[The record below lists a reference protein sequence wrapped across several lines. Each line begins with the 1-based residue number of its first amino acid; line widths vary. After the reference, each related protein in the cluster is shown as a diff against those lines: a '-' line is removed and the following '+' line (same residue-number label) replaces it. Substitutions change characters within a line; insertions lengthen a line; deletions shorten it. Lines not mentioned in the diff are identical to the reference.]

1 MSEHRLA
8 ASIAN
13 QIVWTHETFITVVQE
28 LSEAQLSV
36 RPENSTSPC
45 IAWHF
50 WHAARLADRVQA
62 ALSDK
67 TGLLDRSGAI
77 ENEHWVQE
85 KLALAWGLDS
95 VNLGVF
101 EIGPEMDYAS
111 STYAIQAGKMALQDY
126 AQSVFASLNAIVE
139 ALCDADLFAP
149 MKTVANFTWERGVPG
164 SMTIVPPKEVMI
176 IDELLFYEGHT
187 SRHLGMVEALRGL
200 LMERG
205 TATI

>member
-1 MSEHRLA
+1 MSERLLA

-13 QIVWTHETFITVVQE
+13 QIVWTHGAFITVVQE
-28 LSEAQLSV
+28 LTEAQLSAL
-36 RPENSTSPC
+36 PENATSPC

-50 WHAARLADRVQA
+50 WHAVRLADRVQA
-62 ALSDK
+62 GLSDQ
-67 TGLLDRSGAI
+67 TGMFDRSGAI
-77 ENEHWVQE
+77 ENEHWARE
-85 KLALAWGLDS
+85 KLALAWGLNPA
-95 VNLGVF
+95 NLGVF
-101 EIGPEMDYAS
+101 EIGSEMDYAS
-111 STYAIQAGKMALQDY
+111 SLDY
-126 AQSVFASLNAIVE
+126 AQSAFGSLNAIVE
-139 ALCDADLFAP
+139 ALSDADLYTP